1 MICSILQLASPLH
14 RLLLPRWILCRN
26 WPDLAFEV
34 RLSSIEHTW
43 RIVTI
48 VTGVSF
54 CQGGAARGIL
64 CLLTWNDSYLHLRR
78 LIGSNE
84 SASCLFLHG
93 SLSRLP
99 VTIALTLTSLHP
111 WFLNLL
117 ILIGVSCHGWWSFI
131 SYSCIFLADTA
142 LACLFFLRCRTALN
156 NYRLLLLVSGSNI
169 CLSTRALLLRFSL
182 SRRLFSYRYSFVF
195 LLVCYYLSWL
205 LLGDRVSGEISFLTF
220 H

>member
-1 MICSILQLASPLH
+1 M
-14 RLLLPRWILCRN
+14 
-26 WPDLAFEV
+26 
-34 RLSSIEHTW
+34 
-43 RIVTI
+43 
-48 VTGVSF
+48 SF

-93 SLSRLP
+93 SLASLT
-99 VTIALTLTSLHP
+99 VTIALTLTCLHP

-117 ILIGVSCHGWWSFI
+117 ILIGISCHGRRSFI

-156 NYRLLLLVSGSNI
+156 NYRLLLLVSGRNI
-169 CLSTRALLLRFSL
+169 CLSTQALLLRFSL
-182 SRRLFSYRYSFVF
+182 SWWLFPYRYSFVF
-195 LLVCYYLSWL
+195 LLVCYYLGRL
-205 LLGDRVSGEISFLTF
+205 LLGNRVGGKIPFLTF